1 MNGEDL
7 DEPSVR
13 GKQRLTIAVTIL
25 VVAGIAVAVP
35 LAVSSRHGHSAQPA
49 AVPSTIHHGGT
60 ALRYAGDESWSVP
73 VLDEARSNA
82 VYVWAGQSGGT
93 AEWGSFCQ
101 STPLA
106 RIVSQTRATATVAVA
121 TYAQPLPKPQ
131 PGEGVGCPAVG
142 LGAVRLTI
150 TLAQPL
156 GTRRLVDAYD
166 GAARQVL
173 DPATVLKPTYL
184 PDGYTGGQATWSAQP
199 PGIAVREYRG
209 RGASLIVTVGSAA
222 LNRHDEHVIER
233 TTVRGHP
240 ATVSNYRGF
249 EQDILVAWSEDATH
263 AVTVYQV
270 SDYEKTHPPLTADQ
284 LVRVANSLRASAPP
298 PVPASASPGE
308 DVPALV
314 RSKTHHALTSNT
326 VLQLDHR
333 VQWVKTT
340 THKWAAVEYGPNA
353 SALPAD
359 VAVYVVQIQGSF
371 VCRACKSPRPVTG
384 SVMILALPLQP
395 NQQIGEGFIMGKTS
409 YDLTRLGTVHV
420 FKGS

>member
-1 MNGEDL
+1 M
-7 DEPSVR
+7 
-13 GKQRLTIAVTIL
+13 
-25 VVAGIAVAVP
+25 
-35 LAVSSRHGHSAQPA
+35 
-49 AVPSTIHHGGT
+49 
-60 ALRYAGDESWSVP
+60 
-73 VLDEARSNA
+73 LDEARPNV
-82 VYVWAGQSGGT
+82 VYVRAGQSGGT
-93 AEWGSFCQ
+93 AKWGSFCQ

-199 PGIAVREYRG
+199 PGAAVREYRG

-222 LNRHDEHVIER
+222 LNRHDEHSIEH

-270 SDYEKTHPPLTADQ
+270 SDYEKAHPPLTADQ
-284 LVRVANSLRASAPP
+284 LVRVANGLRAAAPP
-298 PVPASASPGE
+298 PVPASMSPGE

-326 VLQLDHR
+326 VLPPTQPPSRKPSSPAGSWMTPSRETLSLTTIFPMSVLLGCGLSEHR
-333 VQWVKTT
+333 CRHRDVGKV
-340 THKWAAVEYGPNA
+340 G
-353 SALPAD
+353 AD
-359 VAVYVVQIQGSF
+359 RPPSSVRDWCLYE
-371 VCRACKSPRPVTG
+371 VCERREKG
-384 SVMILALPLQP
+384 
-395 NQQIGEGFIMGKTS
+395 
-409 YDLTRLGTVHV
+409 TRRW
-420 FKGS
+420 

>member
-49 AVPSTIHHGGT
+49 AVPSTIHRGGT
-60 ALRYAGDESWSVP
+60 ALRYAGDESWSDP
-73 VLDEARSNA
+73 VLDEARSNT

-93 AEWGSFCQ
+93 AKWGSFCQ
-101 STPLA
+101 STPIA
-106 RIVSQTRATATVAVA
+106 RVVSQTRATVTVAVA
-121 TYAQPLPKPQ
+121 TYAQPLPKPK

-142 LGAVRLTI
+142 LGAARLTI

-156 GTRRLVDAYD
+156 GTRCLVDAYD

-184 PDGYTGGQATWSAQP
+184 PDGYTGGQATWATQP
-199 PGIAVREYRG
+199 PGTAVREYQG
-209 RGASLIVTVGSAA
+209 PGASLTVTVGSAA
-222 LNRHDEHVIER
+222 LNRHDEHIIEL

-240 ATVSNYRGF
+240 ATVSNSTGF
-249 EQDILVAWSEDATH
+249 EQDILVAWSKDATH
-263 AVTVYQV
+263 AVTVYQT
-270 SDYEKTHPPLTADQ
+270 SYYEKAHPPLTTDQ
-284 LVRVANSLRASAPP
+284 LVRIANSLRAPAPP
-298 PVPASASPGE
+298 PASASASPGE
-308 DVPALV
+308 PVPSLV
-314 RSKTHHALTSNT
+314 QSKTHQALTTNT
-326 VLQLDHR
+326 VLQLDQR

-353 SALPAD
+353 SAPPAD
-359 VAVYVVQIQGSF
+359 VDIYVVQIQGSF
-371 VCRACKSPRPVTG
+371 VCPACKSPRTVTG
-384 SVMILALPLQP
+384 TVMILELPLQP
-395 NQQIGEGFIMGKTS
+395 NQQIGEGFSMGNTS
-409 YDLTRLGTVHV
+409 YDLSRLGTVHV